1 MLASLWATLK
11 STPNI
16 KRLLNETDDEGIQKD
31 LQILWDSRIRNSF
44 VDDERVQNALPSSI
58 KDLPRA
64 SIRGTPYNFLRGDNP
79 RSLEWLQSNGYC
91 MDGLSVQKSN
101 IRIRYTSR

>member
-31 LQILWDSRIRNSF
+31 LQILWDSIRNSF
-44 VDDERVQNALPSSI
+44 VDDERVRNALPSSI

-64 SIRGTPYNFLRGDNP
+64 SIHDTPYNFLQGDNP

-101 IRIRYTSR
+101 IRYTSR